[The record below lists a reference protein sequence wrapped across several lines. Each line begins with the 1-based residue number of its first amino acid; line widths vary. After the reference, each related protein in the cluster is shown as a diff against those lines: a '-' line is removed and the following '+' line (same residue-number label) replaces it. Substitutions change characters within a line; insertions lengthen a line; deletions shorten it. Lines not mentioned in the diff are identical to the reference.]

1 MRPSARTVI
10 TLMTSLAKDEAIGKD
25 RDYLNDLM
33 DRSADDGRLNGY
45 CDEYD
50 EACHL
55 EDQLERSQL
64 VDGDNMVKMP
74 RARLGLHLE
83 SSLLLLFAAMMVSS
97 ESPAL

>member
-64 VDGDNMVKMP
+64 VDGDNMVKM
-74 RARLGLHLE
+74 RGLAWGSTSNHRCCCC
-83 SSLLLLFAAMMVSS
+83 LLR
-97 ESPAL
+97 